1 MDFLKAEIARK
12 KRQLEQDVES
22 TVKKYDATY
31 SRPKFYLIKSEVL
44 LMT

>member
-31 SRPKFYLIKSEVL
+31 SRPFYLIKYTHDL
-44 LMT
+44 T